1 MTNPRALPAREQKAW
16 LDLRALRVERAREAL
31 QAARTHEADCARVVL
46 ERRERIA
53 ATRTKIRDLATSV
66 VDRWATAMSRW
77 ATTVQRHRD
86 LLIDRLERDE
96 YALIDDERKLEQ
108 AREQVRRRQADLAR
122 AMNRESAVQTLV
134 TAMRREAAVQQEL
147 ATEREIED
155 RPGAAHVR
163 PAPSNLEA
171 RR

>member
-1 MTNPRALPAREQKAW
+1 MTPRPLPAHEQKQW
-16 LDLRALRVERAREAL
+16 LGLRAMRVERAREAL
-31 QAARTHEADCARVVL
+31 QAARAHAAECVRVVR

-53 ATRTKIRDLATSV
+53 ATRTKIRDLAIAV
-66 VDRWATAMSRW
+66 VDRWAAEMARW

-86 LLIDRLERDE
+86 VLIDRLERDE

-108 AREQVRRRQADLAR
+108 AREQVRRREADLAR

-134 TAMRREAAVQQEL
+134 TAMRREAAVQQE
-147 ATEREIED
+147 ASAEREIED
-155 RPGAAHVR
+155 RPGAAHAR
-163 PAPSNLEA
+163 PAPSSNLEA